1 MINTRKIG
9 GGVLLLTHTERR
21 QGAKVL
27 VSFKTSE
34 RRSEVE

>member
-1 MINTRKIG
+1 MREIERERERSK
-9 GGVLLLTHTERR
+9 ERR

-34 RRSEVE
+34 RRSEVG